1 VLTSNGVIEWAFE
14 IRPQPI
20 DVSGINIGAENL
32 IYNGRDQK
40 PQLVGVPEHVLTA
53 LTVYPFD
60 GLEEIPNAID
70 AGQYRLEVA
79 LSSDDPNYVLTSN
92 KIELAFEIAPM
103 VIDLDAI
110 LVEKTYSNTGED
122 LTLKVFEGLDSEILY
137 YSAMRI
143 EIENGGGGWEEVF
156 STNYSG
162 RYRIAY
168 SIFVKSGYT
177 NNVTLEY
184 NDSLGSYFTPD
195 YYFNVQ

>member
-1 VLTSNGVIEWAFE
+1 
-14 IRPQPI
+14 
-20 DVSGINIGAENL
+20 VSGIKIVEENF
-32 IYNGRDQK
+32 IYNGREQK
-40 PQLVGVPEHVLTA
+40 PQLMGVLPEHVLTA
-53 LTVYPFD
+53 LTVYPSD
-60 GLEEIPNAID
+60 GSEEMNAID

-168 SIFVKSGYT
+168 SIFVKTGYT

-184 NDSLGSYFTPD
+184 NDSLGSAFYPY